1 MAYTGLE
8 IETAVHSATLS
19 SHCIPAYP
27 EYTGATDF
35 NAAFYAARQAS
46 NEALVE
52 RTEGGEEFTLTIKVP
67 S

>member
-8 IETAVHSATLS
+8 ITTKVHSATLS

-27 EYTGATDF
+27 EYYSDTTY
-35 NAAFYAARQAS
+35 NAAFYTARQAS
-46 NEALVE
+46 NSALVA
-52 RTEGGEEFTLTIKVP
+52 RTEGSTTFTLTLDA

>member
-1 MAYTGLE
+1 MPYTGLE
-8 IETAVHSATLS
+8 IETAVHSTTLS

-27 EYTGATDF
+27 EYTGATTF
-35 NAAFYAARQAS
+35 NAAFYTARQAS

-52 RTEGGEEFTLTIKVP
+52 RTEGSEEFELTIAVP